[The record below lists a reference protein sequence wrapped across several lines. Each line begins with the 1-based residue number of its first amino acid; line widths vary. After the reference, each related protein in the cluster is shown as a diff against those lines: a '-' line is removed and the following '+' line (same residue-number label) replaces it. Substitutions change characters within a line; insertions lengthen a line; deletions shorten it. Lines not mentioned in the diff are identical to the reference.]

1 MLHSHFVHLHV
12 HTEYSLLDGACRI
25 NDLVKL
31 AKKYRMPA
39 LAITDHGNMF
49 GAIEFYEGA
58 IKEGIKPIVGCE
70 VYVAPKSRFERDAKG
85 ISDASYHLVLL
96 AKDKAGYKNLIEL
109 VSKGYLEGF
118 YYRPRIDKELL
129 KERSSGLICLSG
141 CIKGEIASLLLAGR
155 VEEAK
160 DVAKFY
166 RDIFPAGDFFLE
178 IQNNGLKEQETVL
191 KNLVSLG
198 KELNI
203 PLVATADC
211 HYLEKSDAKA
221 HDMLLCIQ
229 TGTTRS
235 DPKRMQFSSEE
246 FYFRS
251 PEEMNELFKDVPEAI
266 YNTIDI
272 AERCNLELYFDQIHL
287 PQFEVPQNK
296 TPSSYLEE
304 LCMDGLKKHY
314 KEITPEIKSRVAHE
328 LKVISKMG
336 YQSYFL
342 IVWDFIRYA
351 KEREIPV
358 GPGRGSASGSI
369 VSYGLG
375 ITNLDPLKYG
385 LIFERFLNPE
395 RISLPDID
403 IDFCYQRRPEVIDYV
418 TKKYGASNVAQI
430 ITFGTMAARGVIR
443 DVGRVL
449 DMPYSEVDRI
459 AKLIPFELDITL
471 DKAIKMEPELASL
484 INSRPEVR
492 ELIDIAKRLEG
503 LTRHASMHAAGVVI
517 SKDALTNYVPLF
529 RGPNGE
535 VITQYAMDSIDR
547 IGLLKIDFL
556 GLRTLTVIFDAVQI
570 IKRTKNID
578 INPDDLPTDDAAT
591 YQTLIDGNSVGIFQ
605 LESRGMRDL
614 LVRLKP
620 ETFEDIIALIALYRP
635 GPLGSNMVD
644 DFIKCKHGLMKIK
657 YLHPKLES
665 ILQTTYGIILYQE
678 QVMKIAEAVGN
689 FTMGQADILRKAMGK
704 KIPEVMDRQRKVFLD
719 GAKKNEID
727 HKVSNEIF
735 DLMAKFAGYGF
746 NKSHSAAY
754 AMVAY
759 QTAYF
764 KTHFPT
770 EFMAALLTSEMGD
783 NKKIVLY
790 VDECR
795 RMNVEVLPPDI
806 NESFA
811 KFTVVKEGV
820 IRFGLNAVKN
830 VGEAAI
836 ASIISGRKQLVK
848 YETLLEFCKSVDL
861 RVVNR
866 RVIESLIKCGAFDS
880 LGVHR
885 SMLLTSVGKTI
896 EIALGIQK
904 DKQSGQFSL
913 FGVDENNGQEI
924 SISDI
929 EELPRDK
936 LLSLEKEMLGLYI
949 SGHPLDHYKDEVKQ
963 FTNCST
969 TNLAS
974 LSQDDEVR
982 IAGIVSTV
990 RKTITKKGDKMGFVG
1005 LEDRH
1010 GVTEMIVF
1018 PAVFKS
1024 AGELINE
1031 DALIFVRGKVDF
1043 SGEQDEKV
1051 KIIAEEIIPLSD
1063 VKGKMTDIVHIRINT
1078 LGMETSLF
1086 EKMKDILNHHK
1097 GKCPVYL
1104 HFLKPSK
1111 DEIVQKLDSDFLV
1124 SPSSKL
1130 IGDVEKI
1137 LSEGSVWFSSR
1148 TASLS
1153 RTAGINE

>member
-1 MLHSHFVHLHV
+1 
-12 HTEYSLLDGACRI
+12 
-25 NDLVKL
+25 
-31 AKKYRMPA
+31 
-39 LAITDHGNMF
+39 
-49 GAIEFYEGA
+49 
-58 IKEGIKPIVGCE
+58 
-70 VYVAPKSRFERDAKG
+70 
-85 ISDASYHLVLL
+85 
-96 AKDKAGYKNLIEL
+96 
-109 VSKGYLEGF
+109 
-118 YYRPRIDKELL
+118 
-129 KERSSGLICLSG
+129 
-141 CIKGEIASLLLAGR
+141 
-155 VEEAK
+155 
-160 DVAKFY
+160 
-166 RDIFPAGDFFLE
+166 
-178 IQNNGLKEQETVL
+178 KEQEAVL
-191 KNLVSLG
+191 KNLISLS
-198 KELNI
+198 KELDI
-203 PLVATADC
+203 PLVATNDC
-211 HYLEKSDAKA
+211 HYLEKNDAKA

-251 PEEMNELFKDVPEAI
+251 PEEMNELFKDIPEAI

-272 AERCNLELYFDQIHL
+272 AERCNLELYFNQIYL
-287 PQFEVPQNK
+287 PQFEVPQNE
-296 TPSSYLEE
+296 TPSSYLEK
-304 LCMDGLKKHY
+304 LCRDGIKKRY
-314 KEITPEIKSRVAHE
+314 KAITPEIENRIAHE
-328 LKVISKMG
+328 LKVIDKMG
-336 YQSYFL
+336 YPSYFL

-351 KEREIPV
+351 KEHDIPV

-403 IDFCYQRRPEVIDYV
+403 IDFCYERRPEVIDYV
-418 TKKYGASNVAQI
+418 TKKYGSANVAQI

-449 DMPYSEVDRI
+449 DMPYSEVDKI
-459 AKLIPFELDITL
+459 AKLIPFEPDITL
-471 DKAIKMEPELASL
+471 EKAIKMERELAGL
-484 INSRPEVR
+484 IKSKPEVR

-529 RGPNGE
+529 RGPNSE
-535 VITQYAMDSIDR
+535 VITQYDMNSIDR

-556 GLRTLTVIFDAVQI
+556 GLRTLTVIFDAIQI
-570 IKRTKNID
+570 IKRTKNIS
-578 INPDDLPTDDAAT
+578 INPDGLLTNDAAV
-591 YQTLIDGNSVGIFQ
+591 YQTLISGNAIGIFQ
-605 LESRGMRDL
+605 LESQGMRDL
-614 LVRLKP
+614 LRKLKP

-657 YLHPKLES
+657 YLHPKLED

-689 FTMGQADILRKAMGK
+689 FTMGQADILSKAMGK
-704 KIPEVMDRQRKVFLD
+704 KIPEVMDRQRKTFLD
-719 GAKKNEID
+719 GAKKNGID
-727 HKVSNEIF
+727 SKISNAIF
-735 DLMAKFAGYGF
+735 NLMAKFAGYGF

-759 QTAYF
+759 QTAYL

-795 RMNVEVLPPDI
+795 RMNIEVLPPDI
-806 NESFA
+806 NESFS

-836 ASIISGRKQLVK
+836 ASIISGRKQIVK
-848 YETLLEFCKSVDL
+848 YKTLLEFCKSVDL
-861 RVVNR
+861 RIVNR

-880 LGVHR
+880 LGVYR
-885 SMLLTSVGKTI
+885 SMLLSAVGGTM
-896 EIALGIQK
+896 EVASGIQK

-913 FGVDENNGQEI
+913 FGADENNGREVKVP
-924 SISDI
+924 DI
-929 EELPRDK
+929 EEWPENK

-963 FTNCST
+963 FTNCNT
-969 TNLAS
+969 LDLAN
-974 LSQDDEVR
+974 LSQDNEVR
-982 IAGIVSTV
+982 IAGIVSTIK
-990 RKTITKKGDKMGFVG
+990 KTITKKGDKMGFVG

-1010 GVTEMIVF
+1010 GMVEMIVF
-1018 PAVFKS
+1018 PIVFRN
-1024 AGELINE
+1024 AGESMNE
-1031 DALIFVRGKVDF
+1031 DVLIFVRGKVDF
-1043 SGEQDEKV
+1043 SGEQNEKV
-1051 KIIAEEIIPLSD
+1051 KIIAEEIIPLSQ
-1063 VKGKMTDIVHIRINT
+1063 VKEKMTGIVHIRINT
-1078 LGMETSLF
+1078 LGVETGLL
-1086 EKMKDILNHHK
+1086 EEIKNVLNRHK

-1104 HFLKPSK
+1104 HFLRPSK
-1111 DEIVQKLDSDFLV
+1111 DEIVQKLNFDFLV
-1124 SPSSKL
+1124 LPSREL
-1130 IGDVEKI
+1130 ISEIEKNLGEDSI
-1137 LSEGSVWFSSR
+1137 WFSIR
-1148 TASLS
+1148 AASV
-1153 RTAGINE
+1153 RKK